1 LGGWGVEAGR
11 KCMLYSNLLHNGYC
25 PGFLGNLMLDLLH
38 YSSLFLISMARIL
51 AICWQIPAL
60 TQNLP
65 FPPMNKH
72 LQ

>member
-1 LGGWGVEAGR
+1 
-11 KCMLYSNLLHNGYC
+11 
-25 PGFLGNLMLDLLH
+25 
-38 YSSLFLISMARIL
+38 MARIL

-72 LQ
+72 LQWWCGICLIEKDWGTRAEEHWAGIGASSSSLFRIRLAHNTSST